1 MMKAKV
7 KATGQVINV
16 EIDMNIQ
23 PVAGN
28 DISYVFRDRD
38 GRIYYGNDLD
48 FKNLYPDWQQVRV
61 QASIAAM
68 QGMMAAISPERF
80 TVRISEKAVANA
92 SIGYADALI
101 ERLKEEMEDKA

>member
-16 EIDMNIQ
+16 EIDINIQ

-68 QGMMAAISPERF
+68 QGLISNSANHN
-80 TVRISEKAVANA
+80 TVENYISVSVEL
-92 SIGYADALI
+92 ADALVKKLQ
-101 ERLKEEMEDKA
+101 EKMGVNNE

>member
-1 MMKAKV
+1 MKAKV

-28 DISYVFRDRD
+28 GVSHIFRDHD
-38 GRIYYGNDLD
+38 GKRYADIELD
-48 FKNLYPDWQQVRV
+48 FRNLYPDWQQVRV

-68 QGMMAAISPERF
+68 QGLISNSSNHNTVENF
-80 TVRISEKAVANA
+80 TSLSVEL
-92 SIGYADALI
+92 ADALVKKLQ
-101 ERLKEEMEDKA
+101 EKMGVNNE

>member
-48 FKNLYPDWQQVRV
+48 FKNL
-61 QASIAAM
+61 
-68 QGMMAAISPERF
+68 
-80 TVRISEKAVANA
+80 
-92 SIGYADALI
+92 
-101 ERLKEEMEDKA
+101 